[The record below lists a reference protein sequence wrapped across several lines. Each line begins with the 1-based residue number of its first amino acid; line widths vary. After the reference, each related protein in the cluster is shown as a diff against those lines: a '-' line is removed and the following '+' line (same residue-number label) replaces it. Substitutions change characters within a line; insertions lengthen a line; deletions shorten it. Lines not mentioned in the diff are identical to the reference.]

1 LALQAATWGT
11 VRRTGNR
18 ASACGDMEAAAGVVE
33 SMHSATNAIRTDHG
47 HQFRTRNS
55 EHKRSCHDASICI
68 PGMLHGG
75 PFSGGGQVSQLVS
88 LIDLPYTLL
97 DAVALPRPAAM
108 QGRSILP
115 LLRGASAAW
124 PEEVYAQISESQV
137 ARAIRTQRWKYGVRA
152 DSADGNQ
159 APGAA
164 A

>member
-115 LLRGASAAW
+115 LLRGASAGRRH
-124 PEEVYAQISESQV
+124 P
-137 ARAIRTQRWKYGVRA
+137 
-152 DSADGNQ
+152 
-159 APGAA
+159 AA
-164 A
+164 CTAGRSG